1 MNETRLRDYFIE
13 ILFWLLEFVANTEK
27 LVRLDFYTSC
37 VIMLGIMLGVILL
50 SLNAKINTETNRVI

>member
-13 ILFWLLEFVANTEK
+13 ILFWLQEFVANTEK

-37 VIMLGIMLGVILL
+37 VIMLGIMLGIILL

>member
-37 VIMLGIMLGVILL
+37 VIMLGIMLGIILL

>member
-1 MNETRLRDYFIE
+1 MNETRLRDYLIE

-37 VIMLGIMLGVILL
+37 VIMLGIMLGIILL

>member
-13 ILFWLLEFVANTEK
+13 ILFWLLAFVANTEK

-37 VIMLGIMLGVILL
+37 VIILGIILL